1 MEIVISFIEILGM
14 FLIHNV
20 LFNNSVVKDIAIKI
34 LHIIISISIY
44 SLFINFYKVNNSIS
58 FVTIIFLNCL
68 LLRKLYNKRSVILLS
83 EFIISVIIIYGFEFI
98 ILFLIQLFFW
108 ERHFREEWYLLIILL
123 GVISLIVIVNK
134 ILKNKEI
141 NISKIFYENKIF
153 NVIALNILI
162 LLMFIRLM
170 ISIDVF
176 KSRVIIESGLL
187 VILLV
192 SVNLYFIKYLINMN
206 RTKRNKEIWGHIN
219 PLLEQLMEELKS
231 NDHEYK
237 NYITTISGI
246 VQVSNPEEMAINLEK
261 YIDKISIRE
270 RDISRLLYIDN
281 IIVRAIIYSAVQKC
295 EALFIN
301 FNYYVSSNLKKISLD
316 ESELTIILSNLL
328 NNAIEATSKIEKKA
342 IDIVIYED
350 INNYIIDIKNN
361 TENFNIEK
369 LQDVFKDGYSTKGE
383 NRGYGLSNVRKIV
396 NKHRGKTQISLE
408 DNIFNLIVF
417 LPKKT

>member
-1 MEIVISFIEILGM
+1 
-14 FLIHNV
+14 
-20 LFNNSVVKDIAIKI
+20 
-34 LHIIISISIY
+34 
-44 SLFINFYKVNNSIS
+44 
-58 FVTIIFLNCL
+58 
-68 LLRKLYNKRSVILLS
+68 
-83 EFIISVIIIYGFEFI
+83 
-98 ILFLIQLFFW
+98 
-108 ERHFREEWYLLIILL
+108 
-123 GVISLIVIVNK
+123 
-134 ILKNKEI
+134 
-141 NISKIFYENKIF
+141 
-153 NVIALNILI
+153 
-162 LLMFIRLM
+162 
-170 ISIDVF
+170 
-176 KSRVIIESGLL
+176 
-187 VILLV
+187 
-192 SVNLYFIKYLINMN
+192 
-206 RTKRNKEIWGHIN
+206 
-219 PLLEQLMEELKS
+219 MEELKS

>member
-1 MEIVISFIEILGM
+1 M
-14 FLIHNV
+14 
-20 LFNNSVVKDIAIKI
+20 
-34 LHIIISISIY
+34 
-44 SLFINFYKVNNSIS
+44 
-58 FVTIIFLNCL
+58 
-68 LLRKLYNKRSVILLS
+68 S

-108 ERHFREEWYLLIILL
+108 GRRFREEWYLLIILL
-123 GVISLIVIVNK
+123 GVISLIGIVNK
-134 ILKNKEI
+134 ILKNNEI

-417 LPKKT
+417 LPKKELYQIELINSV